1 MVLVLVLSLELVLD
15 LLDLL
20 VLVFD
25 LLVLVLDQEET
36 YISWWWWQGLI
47 GCCTTGITCI
57 VRC

>member
-25 LLVLVLDQEET
+25 LLVLEEET